1 MTSSSGRK
9 RSVVGRVVELLGD
22 DLPAQL
28 QQQARSF
35 FDLGRSGQDG
45 AVVILQQLEPMLDV
59 ARVAVEMRDRQPQLG
74 AQHGAGE
81 FGDEFLGGVGRCAE
95 AILEIASQAAG
106 MARRSEEHTSELQSL
121 MRISYAVFCLKKKKH
136 KKKQ

>member
-28 QQQARSF
+28 QQQDRSF
-35 FDLGRSGQDG
+35 FGLGRSGQDG

-59 ARVAVEMRDRQPQLG
+59 ARRSDERREGKECVSPCRSRWPRNADKNQYIEHEGKHRSDSAPCTGIRQI
-74 AQHGAGE
+74 E
-81 FGDEFLGGVGRCAE
+81 
-95 AILEIASQAAG
+95 
-106 MARRSEEHTSELQSL
+106 
-121 MRISYAVFCLKKKKH
+121 
-136 KKKQ
+136 

>member
-1 MTSSSGRK
+1 MATIAPLGELTDRPMTSSSGRK

-22 DLPAQL
+22 DLPAKL

-35 FDLGRSGQDG
+35 FGLGRSGQDG

-74 AQHGAGE
+74 AQERKSTRLDSSH
-81 FGDEFLGGVGRCAE
+81 
-95 AILEIASQAAG
+95 
-106 MARRSEEHTSELQSL
+106 
-121 MRISYAVFCLKKKKH
+121 
-136 KKKQ
+136 